1 MRSLRSKSP
10 LPFALFLGLA
20 TLAGVPSLAVETEDA
35 VTIAVPDV
43 AAKAGE
49 KIVIVATVTPRNG
62 YRIAQAYNNR
72 IMTLSAADDG
82 VAFQDKMVRGSIE
95 GAALVFKVPVTPTKP
110 GAHPINGIIRFAFVS
125 SEGDNTRL
133 DIKSAPLIATV
144 TGTE

>member
-1 MRSLRSKSP
+1 MRSLHFKFP
-10 LPFALFLGLA
+10 LPFTLFLGLA
-20 TLAGVPSLAVETEDA
+20 TLAGVPSLAAETEDA
-35 VTIAVPDV
+35 VTITVQDV
-43 AAKAGE
+43 SAKAGE
-49 KIVIVATVTPRNG
+49 KILIIATVTPRNG
-62 YRIAQAYNNR
+62 YRIAPAYNNR

-82 VAFQDKMVRGSIE
+82 VAFQEKLVRGSIQE
-95 GAALVFKVPVTPTKP
+95 TALVFKVPVTPTKP